1 MMSSDQLS
9 KITDEHRSQVKTL
22 KKELKAWEHKFVDD
36 NGRKPDKQD
45 IAGVPEMAKKYKYY
59 AKLKAAV
66 DKADTTLSAADMT
79 TPTALTAQPA
89 ATTPSSTASR
99 SGASSEQLVGN
110 QIPPSRLSLPRPPAD
125 LQTKRASQK
134 PRGTSNRRAESGLEQ
149 QSEPLKESTP
159 RVSVGAEAV
168 PHQPQPLQQ
177 PGTARAPSTKAS
189 ILDKS
194 YLISAATLSST
205 NSSVGGPADASSPLS
220 HLAAQKKY
228 NDAVAAPAQI
238 AETQATR
245 QRGKKTIASGAMTT
259 ADLGQSTNKFMRRI
273 QQQQEINKTSQELP
287 VVSDSMRSL
296 QQGPEPKADE
306 DEIDGMFAN
315 VPGYSV
321 AGARLTDEDLLDGV
335 DVSGMTAIQ
344 VQDFLNRRRQIMG
357 IQKQPQQNSQSRNSL
372 TTRSS
377 SAVADATQGPP
388 VAKHGFTAEL
398 QGSNDSTCDT
408 GALPGRKSSSQDVS
422 PGLGTSPLGR
432 SDEETSPTVVTG
444 DAIQP
449 VTSNQ
454 ANIPELASPTA
465 QTPGGNVI
473 NVSKLPS
480 IVTSNFFL
488 RLQRDGVLRCRLT
501 RRKNLLD
508 KANPT
513 YLLFN
518 EVENKFLL
526 SARKKLIS
534 KSVSFIIS
542 DSQED
547 ISKDSPHY
555 LAKLKAN
562 YKRNS
567 FILTDA
573 RSANKQRDLACVNYS
588 KNVLPRELQV
598 VVSATEIDENAESGF
613 STDIMA
619 DLKSKSTN
627 KLLFLKNKTPRWNE
641 ATQSHCL
648 NFGGRVTQPSI
659 KNMQLITDE
668 DENYIVLQFGRCG
681 PDLFTLDVRWPMTP
695 VEAFAIAL
703 STFEAYDKAAPKLFS
718 PAVKTSGASSIES
731 CPQMFGTQI
740 FVFLCL
746 VAAQAAA
753 QGVAVA
759 WMGGNATM
767 MPSFGTVGVPSPSN
781 WPPAR
786 MDHAMAADTAGNI
799 WMFGGRSA
807 GNASGGPLSYTYNT
821 GIADLWKYTPNSG
834 QWTWMSGVANISDP
848 GVTESRGVAS
858 ARNRP
863 PARSFHSMW
872 ASSDGS
878 VFIFGGHSVTQGPG
892 NDLWKFAPA
901 AATWTLVSGSSAAWP
916 ASSVGTL

>member
-1 MMSSDQLS
+1 MLSLTATGVPTHPLRTSRLTLSNSPVFCHGTTKVS

-66 DKADTTLSAADMT
+66 DKADTT
-79 TPTALTAQPA
+79 
-89 ATTPSSTASR
+89 
-99 SGASSEQLVGN
+99 
-110 QIPPSRLSLPRPPAD
+110 
-125 LQTKRASQK
+125 
-134 PRGTSNRRAESGLEQ
+134 
-149 QSEPLKESTP
+149 
-159 RVSVGAEAV
+159 
-168 PHQPQPLQQ
+168 
-177 PGTARAPSTKAS
+177 
-189 ILDKS
+189 
-194 YLISAATLSST
+194 
-205 NSSVGGPADASSPLS
+205 
-220 HLAAQKKY
+220 
-228 NDAVAAPAQI
+228 
-238 AETQATR
+238 
-245 QRGKKTIASGAMTT
+245 
-259 ADLGQSTNKFMRRI
+259 F
-273 QQQQEINKTSQELP
+273 
-287 VVSDSMRSL
+287 
-296 QQGPEPKADE
+296 
-306 DEIDGMFAN
+306 
-315 VPGYSV
+315 
-321 AGARLTDEDLLDGV
+321 
-335 DVSGMTAIQ
+335 
-344 VQDFLNRRRQIMG
+344 
-357 IQKQPQQNSQSRNSL
+357 
-372 TTRSS
+372 
-377 SAVADATQGPP
+377 
-388 VAKHGFTAEL
+388 
-398 QGSNDSTCDT
+398 
-408 GALPGRKSSSQDVS
+408 
-422 PGLGTSPLGR
+422 
-432 SDEETSPTVVTG
+432 DEETSPTVVTG

-555 LAKLKAN
+555 LAKLN
-562 YKRNS
+562 M
-567 FILTDA
+567 
-573 RSANKQRDLACVNYS
+573 Q
-588 KNVLPRELQV
+588 
-598 VVSATEIDENAESGF
+598 ESGF

-703 STFEAYDKAAPKLFS
+703 STFEAYD
-718 PAVKTSGASSIES
+718 
-731 CPQMFGTQI
+731 
-740 FVFLCL
+740 
-746 VAAQAAA
+746 
-753 QGVAVA
+753 
-759 WMGGNATM
+759 
-767 MPSFGTVGVPSPSN
+767 
-781 WPPAR
+781 
-786 MDHAMAADTAGNI
+786 
-799 WMFGGRSA
+799 
-807 GNASGGPLSYTYNT
+807 TYNT

-878 VFIFGGHSVTQGPG
+878 VFIFGGHFFGTEASANAPDYRDGASCWFDDTGKSVYIFGG
-892 NDLWKFAPA
+892 FSNDGGQCLSRQSFHKAF
-901 AATWTLVSGSSAAWP
+901 
-916 ASSVGTL
+916 